1 MVGRGSPI
9 TPWIFRPVFSYRC
22 VLPVGINFNLTYGLK
37 PQVSGIKI
45 FTVYRQSIFQVEW
58 LIATL
63 NFRTNQLTNLTIVHC
78 NNQTFYLFV
87 SGNNSRGLGWKEEYH
102 VYVNTSIEVIFKL
115 TATFLPGSEGKAV
128 DYCLN
133 RSLIVLQQKTKRSS
147 QNVHCLGLFTQKKV
161 FSSLITY
168 YV

>member
-1 MVGRGSPI
+1 MLCWSNKKPYNLVGRGSPI

-45 FTVYRQSIFQVEW
+45 FRQSIFQVEW

-63 NFRTNQLTNLTIVHC
+63 IFRTNQLTNLTIVHC
-78 NNQTFYLFV
+78 NNQILYLFV

-102 VYVNTSIEVIFKL
+102 VYVNTINWGYFQINSYI
-115 TATFLPGSEGKAV
+115 
-128 DYCLN
+128 
-133 RSLIVLQQKTKRSS
+133 SS
-147 QNVHCLGLFTQKKV
+147 WVGRQSCGL
-161 FSSLITY
+161 LLE
-168 YV
+168 